1 MAAGAPQPALAICI
15 QSWQTEGGRKEAR
28 RRKEKGGRKE
38 RRHLETLT
46 WQVGN
51 KKKSK
56 TKKVI
61 ENISKHA
68 YLIEAP
74 RPTFIPDWME

>member
-38 RRHLETLT
+38 GTLRPSPGR
-46 WQVGN
+46 WGIRKNQKQ
-51 KKKSK
+51 KK
-56 TKKVI
+56 
-61 ENISKHA
+61 
-68 YLIEAP
+68 
-74 RPTFIPDWME
+74 

>member
-38 RRHLETLT
+38 GR
-46 WQVGN
+46 
-51 KKKSK
+51 K
-56 TKKVI
+56 
-61 ENISKHA
+61 
-68 YLIEAP
+68 AP
-74 RPTFIPDWME
+74 